1 MTLDQM
7 LQILYGFFNLCQF
20 QAMESLRKIPDGSLA
35 DINFPGDPIEI
46 KTENLEYYESPIT
59 YLEINENIVDVSH
72 NLGKKLKDGDLDLEV
87 SKETVKKEKSGMSV
101 EYDESFD
108 CRSRLTLHNIKH
120 EKGPNHLFRHCNSFE
135 CSTSVVF
142 FDLYAKS

>member
-20 QAMESLRKIPDGSLA
+20 QAVESLRKIPDGSLA

-59 YLEINENIVDVSH
+59 YLEINENTVDVSH
-72 NLGKKLKDGDLDLEV
+72 NLGCELEETTEKIRNKKKLKDGDLDLEV
-87 SKETVKKEKSGMSV
+87 STETGKGMFNLKS
-101 EYDESFD
+101 
-108 CRSRLTLHNIKH
+108 
-120 EKGPNHLFRHCNSFE
+120 
-135 CSTSVVF
+135 
-142 FDLYAKS
+142 